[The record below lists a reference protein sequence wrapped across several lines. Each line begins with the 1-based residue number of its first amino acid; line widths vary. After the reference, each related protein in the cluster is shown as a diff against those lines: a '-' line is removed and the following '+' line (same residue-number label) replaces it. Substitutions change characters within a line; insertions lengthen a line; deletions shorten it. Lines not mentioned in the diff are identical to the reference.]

1 MVLEQFQDAGLYPR
15 VSAPVFNQHGGTI
28 TNKVLLTMVA
38 TNSIYYTL
46 NGRDPREYGTGNHV
60 GKLYNEPLTLY
71 RTTRVK
77 ARCLEGSEWSALNEA
92 LFVR

>member
-1 MVLEQFQDAGLYPR
+1 M
-15 VSAPVFNQHGGTI
+15 T
-28 TNKVLLTMVA
+28 A

-46 NGRDPREYGTGNHV
+46 NGRDPREYGTGKQV
-60 GKLYNEPLTLY
+60 GKLYKEPLTLY

-77 ARCLEGSEWSALNEA
+77 ARCLEGSEWSALNET